1 MNYDANIKLIG
12 MNVDDYS
19 SSESESESETSE
31 NQESATTSTV
41 TSTSCP
47 SPKKRKR
54 PKQTQSFVDSW
65 LTEQQFSGWLTKRLG
80 NDRKPQPFC
89 KTCNRF
95 VTCTK
100 TGLKRHLVS
109 KSHQTK
115 YATSTASC
123 STITS
128 LFNRATNRDE
138 TSSMEIKLCAFIA
151 EHNLPL
157 SLADDLVKF
166 IRSLFPLN
174 QTLRN
179 VMLGKQKAT
188 NVVRQVLGFD
198 YLHQRC
204 DPIVTA

>member
-1 MNYDANIKLIG
+1 MNCDANIKLVG

-31 NQESATTSTV
+31 NQESATTITV

-80 NDRKPQPFC
+80 TDRKPQPFC

-115 YATSTASC
+115 YATSTASLPAVRLLPVC
-123 STITS
+123 LTGPQTEMKRVRWKLNCVHSLQSTTCH
-128 LFNRATNRDE
+128 F
-138 TSSMEIKLCAFIA
+138 
-151 EHNLPL
+151 L
-157 SLADDLVKF
+157 SQM
-166 IRSLFPLN
+166 I
-174 QTLRN
+174 
-179 VMLGKQKAT
+179 
-188 NVVRQVLGFD
+188 
-198 YLHQRC
+198 
-204 DPIVTA
+204 

>member
-1 MNYDANIKLIG
+1 MFL
-12 MNVDDYS
+12 YS
-19 SSESESESETSE
+19 TLALPVRSRRRLACT
-31 NQESATTSTV
+31 
-41 TSTSCP
+41 

-54 PKQTQSFVDSW
+54 PKQTESFVDSW

-95 VTCTK
+95 VTCSK

-128 LFNRATNRDE
+128 LFTVTGPQTEMKRVRWKLNCV
-138 TSSMEIKLCAFIA
+138 TSM
-151 EHNLPL
+151 
-157 SLADDLVKF
+157 
-166 IRSLFPLN
+166 
-174 QTLRN
+174 
-179 VMLGKQKAT
+179 
-188 NVVRQVLGFD
+188 
-198 YLHQRC
+198 
-204 DPIVTA
+204 